1 MGGVC
6 SGRTSASL
14 PGKVWSYKCNLHD
27 LLSRWLVAGTWP
39 ALQFDWTTKILRA
52 AQLCYTR
59 ADWITSYKRRVGDAS
74 VHVHFIMPWKLR
86 RSKSVEALSN
96 QRIRI
101 TGTDEK
107 CKIDEKCKKTSKGFG
122 TLTRKSAE
130 KFAPVVPPR
139 PTEKA
144 IANAKRSPT
153 RKRYVEL
160 DLSSEHKNSQ
170 STPQLIPQTDPGTA
184 EYVGQ
189 RSRSLPA
196 KVAQTSTSRSART
209 ASVSAVLENRVASS
223 RLVQR
228 SPSMKASSSMSTDA
242 CAGCIQSASTLP
254 RTSPSSYRRASAP
267 ATPAA
272 INLKRDRK
280 VTGMNESE
288 YKPRTSLLNRTANPG
303 SPCSSRKSETLKP
316 KDLQFRSF
324 RHPSPGSPGS
334 PSSSRKSDTAL
345 TTRDRHPSPNGSPCS
360 SRKSEPMTTDLYLR
374 HPSLGSPCS
383 SRKSEPLKPR
393 DLYLRH
399 PSPGSPC
406 SSRKSESALTLRDLQ
421 LRHTSPASSPAN
433 ATPIL
438 SSLSAKRP
446 EAPKR
451 PELPQPKVER
461 APVPLPRTKK
471 QSSQYSTTQVPP
483 LISRQEEVKAADN
496 DYEYIHFEP
505 RHVVVPNA
513 YLDTESK
520 AGECELLI

>member
-1 MGGVC
+1 
-6 SGRTSASL
+6 
-14 PGKVWSYKCNLHD
+14 
-27 LLSRWLVAGTWP
+27 
-39 ALQFDWTTKILRA
+39 
-52 AQLCYTR
+52 
-59 ADWITSYKRRVGDAS
+59 
-74 VHVHFIMPWKLR
+74 MPWKLR

-170 STPQLIPQTDPGTA
+170 SAPQLIPQTDPGTA

-242 CAGCIQSASTLP
+242 CAGCIQSGSTLP
-254 RTSPSSYRRASAP
+254 RTSPSYRRASAP
-267 ATPAA
+267 ATSAA
-272 INLKRDRK
+272 INSKRDRK
-280 VTGMNESE
+280 VTGINESE

-345 TTRDRHPSPNGSPCS
+345 TTRDRHPSPSGSPCS

-383 SRKSEPLKPR
+383 GRKSEPLKPR

-406 SSRKSESALTLRDLQ
+406 SSRKSEPALTTRDHQ
-421 LRHTSPASSPAN
+421 PRHTSPASSPAS
-433 ATPIL
+433 ATPAP
-438 SSLSAKRP
+438 SSPSSAKRS

-451 PELPQPKVER
+451 PEPPKIER

-471 QSSQYSTTQVPP
+471 RNGQYSATVLSLT
-483 LISRQEEVKAADN
+483 SRQEEVKTEEN

-520 AGECELLI
+520 AGKSCTSNSRQQLLFCLCWLELFNHSFEKDTTRRLTRV

>member
-1 MGGVC
+1 
-6 SGRTSASL
+6 
-14 PGKVWSYKCNLHD
+14 
-27 LLSRWLVAGTWP
+27 
-39 ALQFDWTTKILRA
+39 
-52 AQLCYTR
+52 
-59 ADWITSYKRRVGDAS
+59 
-74 VHVHFIMPWKLR
+74 MPWKLR

-101 TGTDEK
+101 TATDEK

-160 DLSSEHKNSQ
+160 DLSGEHKNSQ
-170 STPQLIPQTDPGTA
+170 SAPQLIPQTDPGTA

-196 KVAQTSTSRSART
+196 KVAQTSTSRSTRT

-228 SPSMKASSSMSTDA
+228 SPSMKASSSTSTDA
-242 CAGCIQSASTLP
+242 CAECIQSAGTLP
-254 RTSPSSYRRASAP
+254 RTSPSNRRASAP

-272 INLKRDRK
+272 INSKRDRK
-280 VTGMNESE
+280 VTGINANESE
-288 YKPRTSLLNRTANPG
+288 YKPRTSLLNRTANSG
-303 SPCSSRKSETLKP
+303 SPCSSRKWETLQP

-345 TTRDRHPSPNGSPCS
+345 TTRDRHPSPSGSPGS
-360 SRKSEPMTTDLYLR
+360 SRKSELMTTDLYLR
-374 HPSLGSPCS
+374 HASLGSPCS

-406 SSRKSESALTLRDLQ
+406 SSRKSEPALTLQ
-421 LRHTSPASSPAN
+421 LRHTSPASSPAS

-438 SSLSAKRP
+438 SSSSAKRP
-446 EAPKR
+446 EPPKR

-471 QSSQYSTTQVPP
+471 HSSQYSTTQVLP
-483 LISRQEEVKAADN
+483 LISRQEEVKDADN

-520 AGECELLI
+520 VGKSCTLNSGHQLLFCLCCLELFNHSFEKDTTRRLTRV